1 MHTQITH
8 KQIWRI
14 AYPIILGSIVQN
26 IISVTDTAFLGHV
39 GEVELGAAALGGVF
53 YLTLI
58 MLALGFSI
66 GTQIIVARRFGE
78 RQWSAIGTTVEHT
91 MAFLFLLAGVVFFL
105 MRLFGGPLFQA
116 VISSEVIYQASKT
129 FLMMRIWGLF
139 FAYSNFAFRAFY
151 IGIGHTRVITFTTA
165 FMAVVN
171 VVLDYALI
179 FGHWGFPKMGLE
191 GAALASVIAEASAL
205 LFFMAYT
212 RWFIR
217 RNDYG
222 LFRFSAFNGE
232 LFGRIF
238 RISLPMMMQNL
249 LSFVGWFCFF
259 IFVEKMGE
267 MPLAISNVVRS
278 IYVIMLIPIMG
289 FSSATNTLVSQLIGQ
304 ERTNEVPSLVAK
316 IMRFCLVL
324 VIGFVAVNMIFPEQI
339 LSVYSENP
347 ELIAGARPVLRVVS
361 ISALFLGT
369 GLVLFSGVSGTGST
383 QMSFIIEAVG
393 VTFYVGLTW
402 VLTYFVQD
410 IAWVWAV
417 EIYYGAFIGSISYL
431 YLLRGNWRNRVV

>member
-1 MHTQITH
+1 
-8 KQIWRI
+8 
-14 AYPIILGSIVQN
+14 VQN
-26 IISVTDTAFLGHV
+26 VISVTDTAFLGHV

-78 RQWSAIGTTVEHT
+78 RQWNAIGTTVEHT
-91 MAFLFLLAGVVFFL
+91 LGFLLLLAGVVFLL
-105 MRLFGGPLFQA
+105 MRLFGAPLFQA
-116 VISSEVIYQASKT
+116 VISSEIIYQASKD
-129 FLMMRIWGLF
+129 FLLMRIWGLF
-139 FAYSNFAFRAFY
+139 FAYTNFAFRAFY

-165 FMAVVN
+165 FMALIN

-205 LFFMAYT
+205 LFFIIYT
-212 RWFIR
+212 RWFTR
-217 RNDYG
+217 RNNYG
-222 LFRFSAFNGE
+222 LFHFSRFNGE
-232 LFGRIF
+232 LFLRIF
-238 RISLPMMMQNL
+238 RVSLPMMMQNL

-267 MPLAISNVVRS
+267 MPLAISNVIRS

-304 ERTNEVPSLVAK
+304 ERNNEVPSLVAK
-316 IMRFCLVL
+316 VMRFCVLLVTIL
-324 VIGFVAVNMIFPEQI
+324 VTANMLFPEHI
-339 LSVYSENP
+339 VSVYTNNP

-361 ISALFLGT
+361 LAALFLGA

-383 QMSFIIEAVG
+383 QTSFVIEAIG
-393 VTFYVGLTW
+393 VAVYVGITWILTH
-402 VLTYFVQD
+402 YVQN

-417 EIYYGAFIGSISYL
+417 EIYYGAFIGVVSYW
-431 YLLRGNWRNRVV
+431 YLVKGNWRNRVV